1 MAAKAAT
8 TPAGGAFSLAVSAGA
23 AEADVPSQKFSL
35 GGDITPP
42 AKPSAPVD
50 KSSYEPVPTMEK
62 RKMRIVDAEGKV
74 HEREVSVPV
83 STAKATPK
91 APRPKQGQEHAL
103 AKRARQIQRPKMANA
118 FARPAPATG
127 PSTTGRPAELAR
139 RGKGGHSRH
148 ARAARR

>member
-42 AKPSAPVD
+42 AKPSAPAD

-74 HEREVSVPV
+74 HEREVSVPRQHGKGN
-83 STAKATPK
+83 SEGSEAKAGART
-91 APRPKQGQEHAL
+91 
-103 AKRARQIQRPKMANA
+103 RACEACPPDSTSEDGERFCQTL
-118 FARPAPATG
+118 TG
-127 PSTTGRPAELAR
+127 YGTVHDWSAG
-139 RGKGGHSRH
+139 
-148 ARAARR
+148 